1 MTVPLDVRGERLL
14 DDSQRVVASDDRGT
28 RHPRQHAAR
37 VVLDARRHPV
47 PQFRRLLDAPA
58 EGHGDHLMAEAD
70 TEKRDVPAHR
80 QRNGRERGP
89 SVLGPAG
96 ARRDHDRVGAL
107 HERLDI
113 GRREMGRV
121 AHVDLRPE
129 LAQIPDE
136 GVDETVAVIEDDDAC
151 GHPTVTS

>member
-1 MTVPLDVRGERLL
+1 MSRLIASGTAASEARASSGRPGPGE
-14 DDSQRVVASDDRGT
+14 
-28 RHPRQHAAR
+28 
-37 VVLDARRHPV
+37 
-47 PQFRRLLDAPA
+47 
-58 EGHGDHLMAEAD
+58 GD
-70 TEKRDVPAHR
+70 
-80 QRNGRERGP
+80 
-89 SVLGPAG
+89 
-96 ARRDHDRVGAL
+96 
-107 HERLDI
+107 ERLDI